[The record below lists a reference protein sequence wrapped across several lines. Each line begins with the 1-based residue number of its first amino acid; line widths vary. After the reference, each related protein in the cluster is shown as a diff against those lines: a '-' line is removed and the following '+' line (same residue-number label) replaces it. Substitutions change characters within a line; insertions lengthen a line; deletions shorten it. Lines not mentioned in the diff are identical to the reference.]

1 MFPNKRIDWIT
12 YIAYSLAALAAVC
25 MIFWGTLPTNLLL
38 GVILATLIVYIPQ
51 QLTTNHAIYKELE
64 KRDEELLKYE
74 ILDTDAFYKKL
85 RNITINAK
93 KSIDLMQMQAENP
106 VSSHNKEESN
116 YFESITNQIQDN
128 TKIKIRR
135 LVSIQTKAKLTW
147 VDETIAKNINCSNL
161 NIRYVNVKM
170 LYSKGVYVREKE
182 LLPYPVNIQIV
193 DKEHLFIINPVYGYI
208 MSDVESTNIY
218 IHSKKMG
225 AIYSSYYQHY
235 WHNSTILVQQGEIN
249 ELNLK
254 EIRDEFSN

>member
-106 VSSHNKEESN
+106 ESSYNKEESN
-116 YFESITNQIQDN
+116 YFESITNQIQDK

-135 LVSIQTKAKLTW
+135 LVSI
-147 VDETIAKNINCSNL
+147 
-161 NIRYVNVKM
+161 
-170 LYSKGVYVREKE
+170 
-182 LLPYPVNIQIV
+182 
-193 DKEHLFIINPVYGYI
+193 
-208 MSDVESTNIY
+208 
-218 IHSKKMG
+218 
-225 AIYSSYYQHY
+225 
-235 WHNSTILVQQGEIN
+235 
-249 ELNLK
+249 
-254 EIRDEFSN
+254 